1 MSFNDWTHSG
11 GPAQRNGQLENETL
25 RKFLVLQES
34 HSRFVDCVDLVA
46 HNLALSHVAAASVPA
61 DMKQLSWP
69 TRPTLK
75 GWQKVP
81 VCKPKA
87 GMLSRLEFV
96 WSLGQ
101 SSLSKSDT
109 GS

>member
-1 MSFNDWTHSG
+1 MSSMT
-11 GPAQRNGQLENETL
+11 GPIVEGLLRETDNWVWKNETL

-87 GMLSRLEFV
+87 GMLSRLEFCV
-96 WSLGQ
+96 EPWPIQ
-101 SSLSKSDT
+101 P
-109 GS
+109 